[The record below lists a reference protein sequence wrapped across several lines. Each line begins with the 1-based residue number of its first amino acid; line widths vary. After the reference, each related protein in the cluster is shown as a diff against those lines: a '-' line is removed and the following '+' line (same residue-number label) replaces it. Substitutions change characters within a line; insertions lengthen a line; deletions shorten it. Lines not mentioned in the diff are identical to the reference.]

1 MLTLKTIEEKLSI
14 YQPGAVQGDHFLN
27 PDLLPKPPYRAAA
40 VLIALLPRGD
50 DLSVVFTQRTS
61 HLHAHAGQVSFPGGG
76 REPQDENAVA
86 TALREAEEEIG
97 LDPAAVRVLGQ
108 LDEYI
113 TRSGFSVHPIVGY
126 VSDVP
131 TWQPDSFEVEEVF
144 DVPLQY
150 ICTPGH
156 LSRQQ
161 MEREG
166 VVREFYACNWE
177 KFRIWGAT
185 AGMLRN
191 FLDVVT
197 GAIGQENRA

>member
-97 LDPAAVRVLGQ
+97 LAADSVWVLGQ

-126 VSDVP
+126 VPDVP